1 MLRVL
6 QVVCVAGYI
15 FFCFGVWVI
24 ILLNQKTDLGCEVT
38 FTLPPAGLKFKSY

>member
-1 MLRVL
+1 MLTVL
-6 QVVCVAGYI
+6 QAVCVAEYI

-38 FTLPPAGLKFKSY
+38 FTLPPARIKI